1 MSALLVYLLKATVL
15 LSVFLAFFLLVMRRS
30 GHFRFNRF
38 MLLGGSALCL
48 LLPLLHFRVGRPTL
62 YSAWLEPVIVT
73 SGEGGAPDVAASAG
87 GLTLSWQAVIFAAY
101 LIGALVTLGYYLYS
115 YGRMFRLLRR
125 TPAERCDGV
134 LLHLVPYETPSFS
147 WMRHVVMNREDFTRY
162 PAILMHERSHV
173 RCGHSRDLLLSSALT
188 VLQWFNPLVWLG
200 RSELKLLHEYQADD
214 SVLNQGID
222 ATQYQLLLVKKAV
235 GEKRFLLANGFNHA
249 QLKNRITMM
258 QTPVGAAWKK
268 FSLLLLI
275 PLLAATVLLL
285 AECTSRESASPTV
298 EQTAETETLPS
309 VAPET
314 KAVPVEDE
322 SEPISFALVET
333 KPRFDGG
340 DANKFSHWV
349 NQNLQYPPEAKE
361 KKIQGRVTLQFT
373 VEKDGSVTDVKVLRS
388 PDQILSDA
396 ALAVISNSP
405 KWTPGYM
412 GGEPVRVIYNFPV
425 LFQLK

>member
-15 LSVFLAFFLLVMRRS
+15 LSVFLTFFLLVMRRS

-38 MLLGGSALCL
+38 ILLGGSALCL

-87 GLTLSWQAVIFAAY
+87 GLTLSWQAVIFATY

-125 TPAERCDGV
+125 TPAELCDGV

-147 WMRHVVMNREDFTRY
+147 WMRRIVMNREDFTRY

-258 QTPVGAAWKK
+258 QNSSRAAWKK
-268 FSLLLLI
+268 LSALLI
-275 PLLAATVLLL
+275 LPLLAAVTLLL
-285 AECTSRESASPTV
+285 AECKSTNKNA
-298 EQTAETETLPS
+298 
-309 VAPET
+309 
-314 KAVPVEDE
+314 
-322 SEPISFALVET
+322 SEPVQEAVADAAAEEAVEFSLLEV
-333 KPRFDGG
+333 KPLFQDQ
-340 DANKFSHWV
+340 DANQFAYWV
-349 NQNLQYPPEAKE
+349 NENLKYPKEAVKDTL
-361 KKIQGRVTLQFT
+361 QGRVLIQFT
-373 VEKDGSVTDVKVLRS
+373 IEKDGSVTGARILRS
-388 PDQILSDA
+388 A
-396 ALAVISNSP
+396 APVLDEEALRVISQSP
-405 KWTPGYM
+405 KWTPGYVD
-412 GGEPVRVIYNFPV
+412 GKPVRVIYNFPV
-425 LFQLK
+425 VFKLK